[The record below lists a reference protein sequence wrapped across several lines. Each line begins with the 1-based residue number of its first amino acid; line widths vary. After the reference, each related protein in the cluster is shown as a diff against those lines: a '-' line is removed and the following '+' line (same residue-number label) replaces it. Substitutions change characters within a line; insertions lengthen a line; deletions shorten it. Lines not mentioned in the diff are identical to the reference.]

1 MNSKEGQNNS
11 CLNFKQLQKDQDEI
25 YEDDGVM
32 L

>member
-1 MNSKEGQNNS
+1 MNSKDQNNS